1 MEINKDSGGV
11 RKLRKKV
18 ILYYVLIGSLFL
30 SGIWLESIWKREYMI
45 LIEGSKEKQK
55 AEKEE
60 EFLEDFIHIPE
71 KNLLEVDYLI
81 RGWEREEK
89 NVKKEEDYYLTIEET
104 VFLEEHLW
112 GIIMGAWEFSE
123 RIVALKK
130 NSNHREWEVNFSEEG
145 IREMKLDMV
154 DIWYTKEH
162 VWCRTPAPRRFF
174 SNQTDIYLYSIY
186 GGLVEIKFPV
196 YQIEQMDTGTIF
208 LDNVY
213 SETGYDE
220 VELDWMKGFY
230 HVYYSM
236 MEAEGAGRMT
246 GYYPANDIYIDPE
259 NTDVIYVDFCGL
271 WKMVRFQ

>member
-1 MEINKDSGGV
+1 MR
-11 RKLRKKV
+11 RKIKRSV
-18 ILYYVLIGSLFL
+18 FILFLGISISLFCCDFCI
-30 SGIWLESIWKREYMI
+30 GI
-45 LIEGSKEKQK
+45 IEGKGKIEK
-55 AEKEE
+55 
-60 EFLEDFIHIPE
+60 EFLEEFIYIPE
-71 KNLLEVDYLI
+71 KNLLEECGRMEKEKEIQFTQREEVDYLV

-89 NVKKEEDYYLTIEET
+89 NVKKEADYYLTIEET
-104 VFLEEHLW
+104 AFLEEHLW

-186 GGLVEIKFPV
+186 GGLVEIEFPV

-230 HVYYSM
+230 HVSYSM
-236 MEAEGAGRMT
+236 MDAEGVGRMT